1 MDKLVYVTKRLI
13 FNLQDKVN
21 GLERENLRLRLSS
34 NKQTPITPESLEAI
48 GFEWTNDYKIALCL
62 RLNKHALLVY
72 NCSSRII
79 GFWLELLSSGSSP
92 VYFAS
97 IEQIKEWLKPF
108 MEGEGNGMQN
118 R

>member
-1 MDKLVYVTKRLI
+1 MDKCKCLKENWTGWTTVKCC
-13 FNLQDKVN
+13 NLCGNPIEKFWDNQQV
-21 GLERENLRLRLSS
+21 
-34 NKQTPITPESLEAI
+34 PITPESLEGI

-97 IEQIKEWLKPF
+97 IEQIQDWIKPF
-108 MEGEGNGMQN
+108 QSGVAEEV